1 MIYTPLT
8 NKAMKIA
15 YKAHQNMVDKAG
27 IPYVFHPFHLA
38 EQMDDEIS
46 VCVALLHDVVE
57 DSQVTF
63 EDLEK
68 EFPKEIIEALRYLTF
83 DKSVSYFDYIRNIK
97 NNSIAIKVKLAD
109 LEHNSD
115 VTRFLGEDIDQKK
128 LDYFKNKYS
137 KAKEILLEK

>member
-68 EFPKEIIEALRYLTF
+68 EFPKEVIEALRYLTF

-115 VTRFLGEDIDQKK
+115 VSRFLGEDIDQKK

>member
-68 EFPKEIIEALRYLTF
+68 EFPKEVIEALRYLTF